1 MQDRGFVKG
10 EITILYNPKPLAF
23 SIFQKPIR
31 QVEVVGIGT
40 HFTATLPLAERVA
53 GWPAAAPPRP
63 TNHFFTIANPP
74 AADPIFPN
82 GLCNPGCVLPGAP
95 GFAPVPDTISAVRI
109 RER

>member
-63 TNHFFTIANPP
+63 TNHFFY
-74 AADPIFPN
+74 DSQSSSSRSD
-82 GLCNPGCVLPGAP
+82 LPKRPVQPWLRVTRGAWIC
-95 GFAPVPDTISAVRI
+95 TSA
-109 RER
+109 